1 MAIEAVH
8 SIPRRVI
15 EKVLCRQLRRQAAAD
30 ELEFSVKQ
38 FGKKGKIVERNY
50 RYYPQL
56 ELFADIGR
64 KIDFALWGG
73 RELAHMTFTKRSEK
87 QIGKPTS
94 LEHKDGS
101 GRGAQ
106 GVREAGSR

>member
-1 MAIEAVH
+1 MGADEERGALSAHVVVRLPIEQYDDGSYRCAIEAVH

-15 EKVLCRQLRRQAAAD
+15 ENFLCRQLRRQAAAD

-50 RYYPQL
+50 RYYPRL

-64 KIDFALWGG
+64 KIDFALLWAVVN
-73 RELAHMTFTKRSEK
+73 LHT
-87 QIGKPTS
+87 
-94 LEHKDGS
+94 
-101 GRGAQ
+101 
-106 GVREAGSR
+106 